1 MVAVSKRVLIVGIDS
16 FTGKHLSSHL
26 EKVGYDVYGT
36 ALKDAGRKTLAWNV
50 LESERFPE
58 ILKAVAPHYVIHLA
72 GISFVAHGNAED
84 FYRVNT
90 LATERMLHALTEY
103 QGTLHKIIL
112 ASSATVYGNQGVEV
126 LDESLCPAPANHYGA
141 SKLAMEHLALTYRER
156 LPLLLVRPFNYTGP
170 GQSTSFLIPKI
181 VDHFRRA
188 APTISLGNLDVIRE
202 FNDVRYVAEIYARLL
217 RSDARGVSLNLC
229 SGRGISIREILE
241 TMKRISDR
249 EIEVEIDPSLIRK
262 NEIKRLVGSTERLG
276 RIIELPTPIPLEET
290 LRSLY
295 EASRP

>member
-1 MVAVSKRVLIVGIDS
+1 MAAVSDRVLIVGIDS

-26 EKVGYDVYGT
+26 ENEGYDVYGT
-36 ALKDAGRKTLAWNV
+36 ALNDEGGKTLVWNI

-72 GISFVAHGNAED
+72 GISFVTHGNAED

-90 LATERMLHALTEY
+90 LATERMLQALARY
-103 QGTLHKIIL
+103 HGNLHKIIL
-112 ASSATVYGNQGVEV
+112 ASSAAVYGNQGVEV
-126 LDESLCPAPANHYGA
+126 LEESLCPAPTNHYGA
-141 SKLAMEHLALTYRER
+141 SKLAIEHLASTYRER

-170 GQSTSFLIPKI
+170 GQSTTFLIPKI

-188 APTISLGNLDVIRE
+188 APTISLGNIDVIRE

-217 RSDARGVSLNLC
+217 RSDARGIPVNLC
-229 SGRGISIREILE
+229 SGRGVSIREILDI
-241 TMKRISDR
+241 MQRISGR
-249 EIEVEIDPSLIRK
+249 EIEVEIDPDLIRK

-276 RIIELPTPIPLEET
+276 RIIDLPAPIPLEET
-290 LRSLY
+290 LRSFY
-295 EASRP
+295 EASER